1 MVTMTGAKACIETL
15 KQEGTEVVFGLP
27 GGAILPF
34 YNELKDSGIRQ
45 ILVRHEQAAAHM
57 ADGYARITDRPGVC
71 VATSGPGAL
80 NLVTG
85 IATAYMDSSPLIA
98 ITGQVALKEIGR
110 DTFQEADITGI
121 TAAITKHNFEVV
133 NPSEVPSI
141 VRSAFYIAKT
151 GRPGPVLVD
160 MPKDVQ
166 MQEADMIFPGEI
178 SLPAYRPRSEPHR
191 LQVKR
196 AIDLLEKAKRPLIL
210 AGGGV
215 IISNASQEL
224 VNLAEHLGAPVA
236 LTFMGKGAI
245 PASHPLSL
253 GKIGVYGA
261 SYSNQAISDADLV
274 LAVGVRFADR
284 ATGSLR
290 EFAKNASI
298 IQIDLDPSEIGKNV
312 DVDIPIVGDAKKTL
326 EALHQNLKRT
336 REKNISLHWAAKKD
350 KFEEQETGDE
360 IVKDIKPAKLF
371 KLLRELLPK
380 KSITTVDVGQHQ
392 MWAAIYFDIYN
403 PKTFISSG
411 GLGTMGFGLPAAL
424 GAKVARPDV
433 PVVNI
438 TGDGSFLMSEHELAT
453 SVEEK
458 IPVIVIILNNRLLGM
473 VAQLQR
479 FQYNNRVFAVD
490 LGNTPD
496 FMKLA
501 DAYHAHALRAES
513 YKEVEKAV
521 KEALSLDTTTVIDVP
536 INPEENVRPVVSP
549 GGGLTDLQWGG

>member
-98 ITGQVALKEIGR
+98 ITGQVAIKEIGR
-110 DTFQEADITGI
+110 DSFQEADITGI

-151 GRPGPVLVD
+151 GRPGPVLID

-196 AIDLLEKAKRPLIL
+196 AIDLLENAKRPLIL

-245 PASHPLSL
+245 PANHPLSL

-298 IQIDLDPSEIGKNV
+298 IQIDLDPSEVGKNI

-336 REKNISLHWAAKKD
+336 REKDISLHWAVKKD

-360 IVKDIKPAKLF
+360 IVKGIKPAKFF
-371 KLLRELLPK
+371 KLLRELFPK
-380 KSITTVDVGQHQ
+380 KSIMTVDVGQHQ

-521 KEALSLDTTTVIDVP
+521 KEALSIDTTTVIEVP
-536 INPEENVRPVVSP
+536 INPEENVSPVVSP

>member
-298 IQIDLDPSEIGKNV
+298 IQIDLDPSEVGKNI

>member
-98 ITGQVALKEIGR
+98 ITGQVAIKEIGR
-110 DTFQEADITGI
+110 DSFQEADITGI

-151 GRPGPVLVD
+151 GRPGPVLID

-196 AIDLLEKAKRPLIL
+196 AIDLLENAKRPLIL

-245 PASHPLSL
+245 PANHPLSL

-290 EFAKNASI
+290 EFAKKASI

-336 REKNISLHWAAKKD
+336 REKDISLHWAVKKD

-360 IVKDIKPAKLF
+360 IVKGIKPAKFF
-371 KLLRELLPK
+371 KLLRELFPK
-380 KSITTVDVGQHQ
+380 KSIMTVDVGQHQ

-496 FMKLA
+496 FMNLA

-521 KEALSLDTTTVIDVP
+521 KEALSIDTTTVIEVP